1 MRNPTITIKDTTTDN
16 LMKYKTKLFKD
27 VVDLVTDSIKEV
39 EILATRDAPAF
50 INISSAFENKG
61 LTGIVGVMQGGEVD
75 VYEGGEVVGSV
86 SKNGNEMAAYIEFG
100 TGLSA
105 REILAPYPEWVRKIA
120 IQFYVNGKGLLQG
133 KPYLF
138 NNFLVISERFKKELD
153 ELVKKTTNDN

>member
-1 MRNPTITIKDTTTDN
+1 MRNPTVTVKDTTTDN
-16 LMKYKTKLFKD
+16 LIKYQNKLFKD
-27 VVDLVTDSIKEV
+27 VVNLVTDAIKEV

-75 VYEGGEVVGSV
+75 VYENGAVVGSV
-86 SKNGNEMAAYIEFG
+86 KKDGNDMAAYIEFG

-105 REILAPYPEWVRKIA
+105 REILAPYPEWIRRIA

-138 NNFLVISERFKKELD
+138 NNFLVISERFKKDLD
-153 ELVKKTTNDN
+153 ILTKKVTNDN

>member
-1 MRNPTITIKDTTTDN
+1 MRNPTVTIKDTTTDN

>member
-1 MRNPTITIKDTTTDN
+1 MKNPTVTVKDTTTKN
-16 LMKYKTKLFKD
+16 MQRYGSKMFTD
-27 VVDLVTDSIKEV
+27 VVNLVTDAIKEV
-39 EILATRDAPAF
+39 EILATRGAPAF

-75 VYEGGEVVGSV
+75 VYENGAVVGSV
-86 SKNGNEMAAYIEFG
+86 KKDGNDMAAYIEFG

-105 REILAPYPEWVRKIA
+105 REILAPYPEWIRRIA

-138 NNFLVISERFKKELD
+138 NNFLVINERFKKELD
-153 ELVKKTTNDN
+153 ELVRKTTNDN

>member
-1 MRNPTITIKDTTTDN
+1 MKNATVTVKHTTTKNMQRYGIN
-16 LMKYKTKLFKD
+16 LFND
-27 VVDLVTDSIKEV
+27 VVNLVTDAIKEV

-86 SKNGNEMAAYIEFG
+86 NKNGNEMAAYIEFG

-105 REILAPYPEWVRKIA
+105 SQILAPYPKWVRDIA
-120 IQFYVNGKGLLQG
+120 WQFYVNGKGLLQG

-138 NNFLVISERFKKELD
+138 NNFLVISERFKKDLD
-153 ELVKKTTNDN
+153 ILTKKVTNDN

>member
-27 VVDLVTDSIKEV
+27 VVDLVTDAIKEV

-75 VYEGGEVVGSV
+75 VYENGAVVGSV

>member
-1 MRNPTITIKDTTTDN
+1 MRNPTVTIKDTTTDN
-16 LMKYKTKLFKD
+16 LIKYQTKLFKD
-27 VVDLVTDSIKEV
+27 VVNLVTDSIKEV
-39 EILATRDAPAF
+39 EILATRGAPAF

-75 VYEGGEVVGSV
+75 VYENGTVVGSV
-86 SKNGNEMAAYIEFG
+86 KKDGNDMAAYIEFG

-105 REILAPYPEWVRKIA
+105 REILAPYPEWVRRIA

-138 NNFLVISERFKKELD
+138 NNFLVINERFKKELD

>member
-1 MRNPTITIKDTTTDN
+1 MRNPTVTIKDTTTDN

-75 VYEGGEVVGSV
+75 IYEGGEVVGSV